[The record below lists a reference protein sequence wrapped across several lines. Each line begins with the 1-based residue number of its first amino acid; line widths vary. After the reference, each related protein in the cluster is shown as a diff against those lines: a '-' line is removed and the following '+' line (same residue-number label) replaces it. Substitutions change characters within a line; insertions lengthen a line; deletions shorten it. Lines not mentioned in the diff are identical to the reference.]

1 MIIDSHAHYAHKLY
15 TGEFS
20 YLGTEDG
27 GYCLRRGDR
36 REMLETMESSGI
48 TLCIEPS
55 TDLERIED
63 QLSLAAEYPH
73 SIRLAMG
80 LHPKKCGQTPWED
93 REKLGR
99 YVLKNDIVA
108 IGETGLDYHLPPQEL
123 DKPCQMQW
131 FQYQIGLAHERQL
144 PLILHIREADQ
155 DALAILRQNRQL
167 LHGGVAHCFG
177 ADYETA
183 MAYIEL
189 GFAIGIGG
197 RLLHDDPMGQ
207 VLSDTVKRVPLT
219 SILVETDAPYI
230 LPDIRELACSGKQ
243 RKKVRN
249 SSLILPAVIQRI
261 AQLRREPAE
270 AVEQAIYQ
278 NTLRVFRLDQA

>member
-1 MIIDSHAHYAHKLY
+1 MIIDSHTHYSHKLY

-20 YLGTEDG
+20 YLGMENG
-27 GYCLRRGDR
+27 GYSLRRGDR
-36 REMLETMESSGI
+36 REMLDTMASSGI

-63 QLSLAAEYPH
+63 QLSLAAECPH
-73 SIRLAMG
+73 SIRLAVG

-93 REKLGR
+93 REKLRR
-99 YVLKNDIVA
+99 YVLQNDILA

-131 FQYQIGLAHERQL
+131 FQYQIGLAHEREL

-155 DALAILRQNRQL
+155 DALEILRQNRQL

-207 VLSDTVKRVPLT
+207 ILSDAVKQVPLT

-278 NTLRVFRLDQA
+278 NTLRVFRPDKA